1 MSTSSSPENVHWIH
15 SRSELTSFWRGEPL
29 EHRQVIEFQPL
40 RVADFH
46 CGLFNSFVFSSVLG
60 RQGSSQI
67 FPFTS
72 KSSLVWQ
79 SHHLWLFLK
88 PVWNMQRA
96 RTCLS
101 LSYNVGARL
110 GKERVAEDSHPL
122 SLIGVSWKCSFRKLK
137 CCTLTWFSLI
147 VCKKC
152 PCVFWCPFLQTH
164 EMEYRG
170 SLRFVAFVEP

>member
-1 MSTSSSPENVHWIH
+1 MSTSSSPENVHWIQG
-15 SRSELTSFWRGEPL
+15 RSELTSFWRGEPL
-29 EHRQVIEFQPL
+29 EHRQVIRISTFAGSWLSLWLVQQL
-40 RVADFH
+40 
-46 CGLFNSFVFSSVLG
+46 CFSLVLS

-79 SHHLWLFLK
+79 SHRLWLFLK

-101 LSYNVGARL
+101 LSYSVGARL
-110 GKERVAEDSHPL
+110 GKERVAEASHPL
-122 SLIGVSWKCSFRKLK
+122 SLIGVSWKCSFHKLK

-164 EMEYRG
+164 EMKYRG
-170 SLRFVAFVEP
+170 ILRFVVFVEP